1 MRISEHLRKAL
12 DKVNVGERKQIAE
25 AKPECESMAVSAAE
39 LIISKT
45 VDAKRGYARNVRGR
59 KASLESRTESM
70 NSRPVGTG
78 AEEQRQ
84 CLESTVVMSQRYT
97 A

>member
-1 MRISEHLRKAL
+1 MQKVSKRKHLRKAL

-45 VDAKRGYARNVRGR
+45 VDAKRGNSTECARKEG
-59 KASLESRTESM
+59 
-70 NSRPVGTG
+70 
-78 AEEQRQ
+78 
-84 CLESTVVMSQRYT
+84 
-97 A
+97 